1 MKLVVLTRPT
11 FFVEEDKIL
20 TSLFDEGLDNLH
32 LCKPGAM
39 PVYSE
44 RLLTLLPE
52 DAYGKISVHH
62 HFYLKD
68 EYKLRGIH
76 LDGAGAELPP
86 GYRGHYSRTCHEAAE
101 LKEVRR
107 KADYV
112 VLAGCFGPDGTPDK
126 AGQAARAGAVDRKV
140 YAMGGITLDTI
151 RTARELGFGGVV
163 VGQDLWDKFDIHT
176 EQDYKALMAHF
187 ERLRKA
193 AG

>member
-1 MKLVVLTRPT
+1 MTKPG

-32 LCKPGAM
+32 LNKPGSM
-39 PVYSE
+39 PVFSE
-44 RLLTLLPE
+44 RLLTLLSE
-52 DAYGKISVHH
+52 DVYDKISVHD

-76 LDGAGAELPP
+76 LDGAATELPA
-86 GYRGHYSRTCHEAAE
+86 GYRGRHSRTCHEPEE
-101 LKEVRR
+101 LKEAKR

-112 VLAGCFGPDGTPDK
+112 FLAGSFDTADGPSK
-126 AGQAARAGAVDRKV
+126 AERAARLGAVDKKV
-140 YAMGGITLDTI
+140 YACGGINADTI

-163 VGQDLWDKFDIHT
+163 LCGDLWGKFDIHS

>member
-1 MKLVVLTRPT
+1 MTKPG

-32 LCKPGAM
+32 LYKPDTM

-44 RLLTLLPE
+44 RLLTLLSE
-52 DAYGKISVHH
+52 DVYGKISVHD

-76 LDGAGAELPP
+76 LDGATTDLPA
-86 GYRGHYSRTCHEAAE
+86 GYRGHFSRTCHNAEE
-101 LKEVRR
+101 LKEAKR

-112 VLAGCFGPDGTPDK
+112 FLADSFTPTDGLTK
-126 AGQAARAGAVDRKV
+126 AEQAARLGMVDKKV
-140 YAMGGITLDTI
+140 YACGGITTETI
-151 RTARELGFGGVV
+151 RQARELGFGGVV
-163 VGQDLWDKFDIHT
+163 LCGDLWGKFDIHSQ
-176 EQDYKALMAHF
+176 QDYKELVSHF